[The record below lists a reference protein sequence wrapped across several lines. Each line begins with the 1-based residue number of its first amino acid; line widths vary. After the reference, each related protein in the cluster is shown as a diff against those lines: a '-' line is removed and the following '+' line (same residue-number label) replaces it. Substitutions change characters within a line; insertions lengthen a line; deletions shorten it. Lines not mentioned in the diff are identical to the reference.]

1 MSLKPLCFSS
11 LSEFE
16 GPVMDKTFKGL
27 ALGNPSSCNSV
38 LSDFSMGD
46 LGFVSPHKGIPTVSK
61 GYSLQ
66 SCLKVIKDGVY
77 GTEHDLSGTHIS
89 I

>member
-1 MSLKPLCFSS
+1 MR
-11 LSEFE
+11 
-16 GPVMDKTFKGL
+16 DKTFEGF

-46 LGFVSPHKGIPTVSK
+46 LGFVSPHKGIPAFNK
-61 GYSLQ
+61 GYFLR

-77 GTEHDLSGTHIS
+77 GTEHDLYGTHLS